1 MTKGGQRV
9 LSVTQK
15 KQDLLSN
22 ELKDRQQCKHLEKVD
37 IEKVSKNCITKSSK
51 RILKQELKSAI
62 RITLTT
68 TPCPSASVAIQFC
81 TGDLNWGFPEQISRS
96 FPLPIKLNKYRVS
109 IKRIVTLLN
118 PNARKVSHY
127 STLLEN
133 SQTFIFT
140 CLCPNFQVKVQ
151 CFSVFCVRVLRVA
164 AVALFQRAR
173 EVSFFLV

>member
-51 RILKQELKSAI
+51 RILK
-62 RITLTT
+62 
-68 TPCPSASVAIQFC
+68 
-81 TGDLNWGFPEQISRS
+81 WGFPEQISRS

-173 EVSFFLV
+173 EVSFFLI

>member
-81 TGDLNWGFPEQISRS
+81 TGDLNWG
-96 FPLPIKLNKYRVS
+96 LPIKLNKYRDS